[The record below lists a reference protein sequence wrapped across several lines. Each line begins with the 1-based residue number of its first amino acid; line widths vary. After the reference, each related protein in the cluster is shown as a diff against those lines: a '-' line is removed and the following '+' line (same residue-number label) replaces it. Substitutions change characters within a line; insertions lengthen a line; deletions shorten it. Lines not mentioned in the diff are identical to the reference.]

1 MNLHVDNLS
10 YSVSDDD
17 LNAIFSEHGE
27 VKSARVIMDRIKG
40 HSQGFGFVEMSDDKA
55 AKAAI
60 EALNGTKIDGRD
72 IIVKEARRRKANRN
86 KREDRRDRDGY
97 NLDQQYFY
105 TLQNVVSR
113 IADSIFCIYGLFN
126 FSFFFVIYLKYLK
139 KVALYELVLYDSKFN
154 TYMR

>member
-17 LNAIFSEHGE
+17 LNTIFSEHGE

-60 EALNGTKIDGRD
+60 EALNGTIIDGRD

-97 NLDQQYFY
+97 NLD
-105 TLQNVVSR
+105 
-113 IADSIFCIYGLFN
+113 
-126 FSFFFVIYLKYLK
+126 
-139 KVALYELVLYDSKFN
+139 
-154 TYMR
+154 